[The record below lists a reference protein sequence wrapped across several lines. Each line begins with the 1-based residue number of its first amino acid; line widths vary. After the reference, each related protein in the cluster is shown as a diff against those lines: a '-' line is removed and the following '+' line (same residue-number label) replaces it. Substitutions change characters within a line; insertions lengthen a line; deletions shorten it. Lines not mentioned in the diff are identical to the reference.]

1 MSNTL
6 GMSLEDIASR
16 LSTLEAHY
24 GVLVS
29 RMAGIEMQRRRIEAQ
44 ADDAEEEMQI
54 LRLALV
60 SITKAKE
67 NIAQ

>member
-1 MSNTL
+1 MSNTMC
-6 GMSLEDIASR
+6 MSLEDVVSR
-16 LSTLEAHY
+16 LSTLEVHY

-67 NIAQ
+67 NIKQ

>member
-1 MSNTL
+1 MSNVIV
-6 GMSLEDIASR
+6 MSLEDVASR

-24 GVLVS
+24 SILAS
-29 RMAGIEMQRRRIEAQ
+29 RIAGIEMQKRRVEAQ
-44 ADDAEEEMQI
+44 ADDVEEEMQI

-67 NIAQ
+67 NTTQ